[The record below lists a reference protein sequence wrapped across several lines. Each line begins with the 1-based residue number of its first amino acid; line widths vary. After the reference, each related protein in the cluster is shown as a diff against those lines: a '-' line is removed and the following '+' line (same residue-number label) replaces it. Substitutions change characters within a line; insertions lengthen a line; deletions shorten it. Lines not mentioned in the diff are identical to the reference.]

1 MRVLFVEDEPRISA
15 DIEAALAAGGY
26 HCDIAVDGEDAW
38 FRGDTESYD
47 LIVLDLGPDVIETR
61 RGFGYVVATEEPA

>member
-38 FRGDTESYD
+38 FRGTNPP
-47 LIVLDLGPDVIETR
+47 LTLALGL
-61 RGFGYVVATEEPA
+61 